1 MTEIRR
7 SPCLPI
13 ILKCK
18 LANAGI
24 HTFSENT
31 PWIFVIP
38 PSFCHFNLI
47 PCIIG
52 RQGKLLYS
60 VIQLSFCHSNI
71 IPSIIGRQGELLHF
85 VIRLSFCHSKII
97 HSIIER
103 QGDLL
108 ISVIQLSFCHSN
120 IIPCIIGRQ
129 GELLHFVIRLSFL
142 WNDWT
147 GGRMTE
153 LMVDW
158 GTFFNPSI
166 WLPSF
171 LGHSVI
177 LSHLEMIMK
186 WLICHS
192 IVILNENDLGMTFF
206 SFWNVGGM
214 TGLRVDWG

>member
-1 MTEIRR
+1 M
-7 SPCLPI
+7 
-13 ILKCK
+13 
-18 LANAGI
+18 GI
-24 HTFSENT
+24 YLF
-31 PWIFVIP
+31 F
-38 PSFCHFNLI
+38 
-47 PCIIG
+47 
-52 RQGKLLYS
+52 

-71 IPSIIGRQGELLHF
+71 SPSIIGRQGELLHF

-147 GGRMTE
+147 GGGMTE

-166 WLPSF
+166 LITLIPGSF
-171 LGHSVI
+171 RHSESFGNDNGMTNLSFDGHS
-177 LSHLEMIMK
+177 EWK
-186 WLICHS
+186 WPR
-192 IVILNENDLGMTFF
+192 NDLFLILECW
-206 SFWNVGGM
+206 WNDWTEGGLGIIFEQRQM
-214 TGLRVDWG
+214 P